1 MGRLRLSS
9 CTGSTKVVPL
19 WPIRAEGASAG
30 GNLALVSEFLIKAP
44 IAPWRPLRR
53 AERVKWGAKHGP
65 AMSESPS
72 RIRIRPAKREDI
84 PAIVTISNASVSPG
98 EDVGFGTPQSE
109 SSFSDTR
116 RLSAAWQDPNRVG
129 GEEVWVAE
137 AEGRVVGC
145 VILEDRGE
153 ALELINIDVSRDL
166 QGQGIGTR
174 MVGLVEERARKERKR
189 AVTLGTSRNAAGVA
203 WKSFPWWTSQGFR
216 VTGEEENDWT
226 RSIGPGVREIR
237 MRKDLLALGVPTS
250 DVQLRDVRES
260 DLPIFFEFQRDP
272 VANRMAAFTARDP
285 SDRAAF
291 QAHWAKILS
300 DETITNQTIVSDGR
314 VVGHVAK
321 FVDKEFGKPE
331 VTYWIGREFWGRG
344 LATKALSEFLRH
356 VAVRPIYG
364 RAAKDNLASL
374 RVLEKCGFRIVGYA
388 KGFANARG
396 EEIEEVMLVL
406 DANDESAR

>member
-1 MGRLRLSS
+1 M
-9 CTGSTKVVPL
+9 T
-19 WPIRAEGASAG
+19 AA
-30 GNLALVSEFLIKAP
+30 AP
-44 IAPWRPLRR
+44 
-53 AERVKWGAKHGP
+53 E
-65 AMSESPS
+65 
-72 RIRIRPAKREDI
+72 IRIRRANRDDI
-84 PAIVTISNASVSPG
+84 PSIVTISNSSVSPE

-109 SSFSDTR
+109 STFTDAG
-116 RLSAAWQDPNRVG
+116 RLSAAWQDPNCVG

-137 AEGRVVGC
+137 AGGRVVGC
-145 VILEDRGE
+145 VTLEDRGE
-153 ALELINIDVSRDL
+153 ALELINIDVPRDL
-166 QGQGIGTR
+166 QGQGIGTT
-174 MVGLVEERARKERKR
+174 MVRLVEERARKQGKR

-203 WKSFPWWTSQGFR
+203 WRSFPWWTSQGYQ

-237 MRKDLLALGVPTS
+237 MRKDLLPRGVAARE
-250 DVQLRDVRES
+250 VQLREVLES
-260 DLPIFFEFQRDP
+260 DLPTFFEFQRDP

-285 SDRAAF
+285 ADRAAF

-300 DETITNQTIVSDGR
+300 DDTITVKSIVFDGR

-321 FVDKEFGKPE
+321 FVDKEFGKAE

-356 VAVRPIYG
+356 VAMRPIYG

-396 EEIEEVMLVL
+396 EEIEEAMLEL